1 MQEWILA
8 LIQDYGYFIIAVLI
22 MIENIFPPIPSEVI
36 LTAGGYFTTKPEAG
50 MQVWGVV
57 IAATI
62 GSVLGAVIL
71 YLIGRIFS
79 PERLER
85 ILNGKIGRIL
95 RLKGE
100 DVNRAQ
106 AWFDKRGKV
115 TVFFCRFIPII
126 RSMISIPAGMARM
139 GMPSFLILT
148 TIGTFIWNIVL
159 VMLGAAAGESWQKI
173 ADYMGVY
180 SKVGLV
186 VLGVIAIIAVSVF
199 YYKRRNKKK

>member
-1 MQEWILA
+1 MQEWIIQQ
-8 LIQDYGYFIIAVLI
+8 IQDYGYFIIAVLI

-50 MQVWGVV
+50 MHVFGVV

-62 GSVLGAVIL
+62 GSVSGAIIL

-79 PERLER
+79 PERLEH
-85 ILNGKIGRIL
+85 ILSGKVGRIL
-95 RLKGE
+95 RLKSE
-100 DVNRAQ
+100 DINRAQ

-115 TVFFCRFIPII
+115 TVFFCRFIPIV

-139 GMPSFLILT
+139 GLLSFLFLT
-148 TIGTFIWNIVL
+148 TIGTFIWNVVL

-173 ADYMGVY
+173 ADYMGIY
-180 SKVGLV
+180 SKIGLV
-186 VLGVIAIIAVSVF
+186 VLGIIAVIAVSIF
-199 YYKRRNKKK
+199 YYRRRKKR

>member
-1 MQEWILA
+1 
-8 LIQDYGYFIIAVLI
+8 
-22 MIENIFPPIPSEVI
+22 
-36 LTAGGYFTTKPEAG
+36 
-50 MQVWGVV
+50 
-57 IAATI
+57 
-62 GSVLGAVIL
+62 
-71 YLIGRIFS
+71 
-79 PERLER
+79 
-85 ILNGKIGRIL
+85 
-95 RLKGE
+95 
-100 DVNRAQ
+100 
-106 AWFDKRGKV
+106 
-115 TVFFCRFIPII
+115 
-126 RSMISIPAGMARM
+126 M

>member
-106 AWFDKRGKV
+106 AWFDSGE
-115 TVFFCRFIPII
+115 
-126 RSMISIPAGMARM
+126 RSLCFSAA
-139 GMPSFLILT
+139 SF
-148 TIGTFIWNIVL
+148 
-159 VMLGAAAGESWQKI
+159 Q
-173 ADYMGVY
+173 
-180 SKVGLV
+180 
-186 VLGVIAIIAVSVF
+186 
-199 YYKRRNKKK
+199 

>member
-8 LIQDYGYFIIAVLI
+8 LIQAYGYFIIAVLI